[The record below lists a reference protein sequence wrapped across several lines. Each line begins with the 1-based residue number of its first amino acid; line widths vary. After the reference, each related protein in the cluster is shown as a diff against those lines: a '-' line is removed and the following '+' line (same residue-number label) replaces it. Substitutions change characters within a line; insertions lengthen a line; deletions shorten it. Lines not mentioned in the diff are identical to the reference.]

1 MKKQFVGRDALRLS
15 RTIPDFLFGLGCV
28 YGADTCASAAVSAET
43 CVDYV
48 FSVIA
53 DRNSA
58 CGTFSFASA
67 AADANIILNC
77 VCHSWFLLC
86 EIVYVIIWL
95 ITLNI

>member
-1 MKKQFVGRDALRLS
+1 MRLS
-15 RTIPDFLFGLGCV
+15 RTTPDFLFGLGCV

-67 AADANIILNC
+67 AADAIVRNF
-77 VCHSWFLLC
+77 VCHFNKPPCLRYAYSNTYSGK
-86 EIVYVIIWL
+86 IK
-95 ITLNI
+95 

>member
-1 MKKQFVGRDALRLS
+1 MRLS
-15 RTIPDFLFGLGCV
+15 RTTPDFLFGLGCV

-77 VCHSWFLLC
+77 VCHSWFLLLFFSFT
-86 EIVYVIIWL
+86 ILSYVEFVGKEY
-95 ITLNI
+95 